1 MPTPPP
7 ALPASQLLQAAPAA
21 GLLSTGWPLI
31 DLTLGGGLRLDGIH
45 EWFAIGDGP
54 AARVPPLAVLTR
66 LAWQAIRAEPWA
78 ASASASSAT
87 STSAS
92 TTPAAA
98 SSSTSS
104 TSATST
110 SAATHHPP
118 DSARWVVW
126 IGSACRPHARLLVAG
141 LRGMHGGR
149 RCRPDLRL
157 LERSLAV
164 DARTPAERLWATEQ
178 AARCPGVCAV
188 IADAAGMDMAAS
200 RRLQLAATGG
210 SLVLLARPE
219 RERHL
224 LSAASTRWLVEPH
237 TSTDAPPEVSA
248 TIRPDTLPSWRLTLL
263 RARHVQPH
271 AAAAVAEGRVQVTC
285 SLEMEAGPAD
295 AVLVEEVAMRHGRCG
310 AEPQAVRAVQPMRR
324 LA

>member
-7 ALPASQLLQAAPAA
+7 ALPASQFLQAAPAA

-78 ASASASSAT
+78 ASASASSAG
-87 STSAS
+87 SAS
-92 TTPAAA
+92 
-98 SSSTSS
+98 
-104 TSATST
+104 SATAT
-110 SAATHHPP
+110 STHHPP

-237 TSTDAPPEVSA
+237 TSPDAPPEVSA

-295 AVLVEEVAMRHGRCG
+295 AVLVEEVAMRHGRHG

>member
-66 LAWQAIRAEPWA
+66 LAWQAVRAEPWA
-78 ASASASSAT
+78 AAAPASSAT
-87 STSAS
+87 S
-92 TTPAAA
+92 A
-98 SSSTSS
+98 SSSP
-104 TSATST
+104 SATST
-110 SAATHHPP
+110 STHHPP
-118 DSARWVVW
+118 ASARWVVW

-237 TSTDAPPEVSA
+237 TSPDAPPEVSA

-295 AVLVEEVAMRHGRCG
+295 AVLVEEVAMRHGRHG
-310 AEPQAVRAVQPMRR
+310 AEPQAVRAVQPIRK

>member
-66 LAWQAIRAEPWA
+66 LAWQAIRAEPWGAA
-78 ASASASSAT
+78 ASASSSSAT
-87 STSAS
+87 AS
-92 TTPAAA
+92 HP
-98 SSSTSS
+98 
-104 TSATST
+104 
-110 SAATHHPP
+110 PP

-237 TSTDAPPEVSA
+237 TSPDAPPEVSA